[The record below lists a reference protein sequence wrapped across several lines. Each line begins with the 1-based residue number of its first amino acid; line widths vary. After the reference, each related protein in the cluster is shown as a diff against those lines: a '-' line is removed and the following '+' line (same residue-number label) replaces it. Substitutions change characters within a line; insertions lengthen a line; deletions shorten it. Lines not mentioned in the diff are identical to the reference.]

1 MKRILIFILIFIIS
15 AGSVSAL
22 EITNSDI
29 TVFSSKNNKYY
40 GMKDKNGN
48 VIAEAKYKKLIRLG
62 KNGWIVQKKNNK
74 FGILDNQGNF
84 TVEAGYNRAERTYEN
99 LAKLGIRNKYGIFDE
114 NGNTVLPVE
123 FSVIEPMFG
132 QRFLTCKN
140 RKYGVYSSTGEE
152 ILPNEYE
159 YIYMP
164 TFKTVRVKNNGN
176 WYEIN
181 SRELSVESIQI
192 FSDYDFTEYYDD
204 NLNIPQ
210 IFKNTGVGAGYG
222 VVTATDYT
230 LKIFS
235 SASVAYEAT
244 IDELL
249 LSKGVDTVPDLINF
263 SWVIKFP
270 FVFAKRYY
278 NAIVEPDSGP
288 LSGVRN
294 ELKEQIK

>member
-1 MKRILIFILIFIIS
+1 MKRILIFIFIFIFS
-15 AGSVSAL
+15 ADFTGAMEL
-22 EITNSDI
+22 TTSDI
-29 TVFSSKNNKYY
+29 TVFAPQNNKYY
-40 GMKDKNGN
+40 GMKDKSGN
-48 VIAEAKYKKLIRLG
+48 TILEAKYKKLIRLG
-62 KNGWIVQKKNNK
+62 ENGWIVQKKNNK

-84 TVEAGYNRAERTYEN
+84 TVEAKYKRAERIYDR
-99 LAKLGIRNKYGIFDE
+99 LAKLGNYNEYGVFDE
-114 NGNTVLPVE
+114 YGNVILPVQY
-123 FSVIEPMFG
+123 SLIEPMFG

-140 RKYGVYSSTGEE
+140 RKYGVFSKTGEE

-164 TFKTVRVKNNGN
+164 SLKTVRVRKNGN
-176 WYEIN
+176 WYEIS
-181 SRELSVESIQI
+181 SRELSSDSIQI
-192 FSDYDFTEYYDD
+192 FDDIDFTEYYD
-204 NLNIPQ
+204 NLSIPK

-235 SASVAYEAT
+235 SASVAYEET

-249 LSKGVDTVPDLINF
+249 LSRGVDTVPDLINF
-263 SWVIKFP
+263 SWIVKFP

-278 NAIVEPDSGP
+278 GAVLEPDSGP
-288 LSGVRN
+288 LSGIRN